1 MSKSERGYNG
11 WSNYETWNVKLWLD
25 NEQGSSEEVRSM
37 ARRARSVGD
46 LAEQIKGM
54 VMIWAP
60 DLGASMFSDLLNAA
74 LGEVD
79 WYEMAESY
87 YEEEHED
94 DEAEEKEG

>member
-1 MSKSERGYNG
+1 MSYNG

-25 NEQGSSEEVRSM
+25 NEQGSSEEVRDM
-37 ARRARSVGD
+37 ARRARSVNA
-46 LAEQIKGM
+46 LADQLKD
-54 VMIWAP
+54 MIHEAAP
-60 DLGASMFSDLLNAA
+60 DLGASCFADLLNAA

-94 DEAEEKEG
+94 DEPEEE

>member
-1 MSKSERGYNG
+1 MSYNG

-25 NEQGSSEEVRSM
+25 NEQGSSEEVRDM
-37 ARRARSVGD
+37 ARRARSVNA
-46 LAEQIKGM
+46 LADQLKD
-54 VMIWAP
+54 MIHEAAP
-60 DLGASMFSDLLNAA
+60 DLGASCFADLLNAA

-94 DEAEEKEG
+94 DEPEEEEN

>member
-1 MSKSERGYNG
+1 MSYNG

-25 NEQGSSEEVRSM
+25 NEQGISDEVRGM

-46 LAEQIKGM
+46 LAESLKAM
-54 VMIWAP
+54 VNGAAP
-60 DLGASMFSDLLNAA
+60 DLGASFFSDLLNAA

-94 DEAEEKEG
+94 DETDTDEEEEA

>member
-1 MSKSERGYNG
+1 MSYNG

-25 NEQGSSEEVRSM
+25 NEQGSSEEVRDM
-37 ARRARSVGD
+37 ARRARRVGD
-46 LAEQIKGM
+46 LAESPKTM
-54 VMIWAP
+54 VNDAAP
-60 DLGASMFSDLLNAA
+60 DLGASCFADLLNAA

-94 DEAEEKEG
+94 DESPDKEA